1 MATHGP
7 RTPSRMAQSRDRH
20 PDSPPARSSGPR
32 QGPGQDRAE
41 FEHVT
46 SISNDTVKLLRGLE
60 RKKGRTE
67 TGLFIAEGARLIE
80 EGLRKDWS
88 PAYVI
93 AGIAALERPA
103 SLDLL
108 RRARGAGARVLTCG
122 EKILE
127 AVSRKDNPQTIIA
140 AFRQQTTPL
149 AEIPAS
155 GERRWIA
162 LYEVRD
168 PGNLGTV
175 IRTADASGVSGLIL
189 VEKCCD
195 LFSVETVRATMGSLF
210 ALPVAMASFE
220 EFEAWRKQAGARMVA
235 ASMHGKV
242 QPDAIAFGERSVVL
256 MGNEQSGLPP
266 HVEAA
271 CDELVRIPMMGS
283 ADSLNLASAA
293 SIMIYEAWRSRGFR
307 GAA

>member
-1 MATHGP
+1 MTQFP
-7 RTPSRMAQSRDRH
+7 KRH
-20 PDSPPARSSGPR
+20 PDSPQARSGGPHR
-32 QGPGQDRAE
+32 PGAGAPGSE
-41 FEHVT
+41 FEHIT
-46 SISNDTVKLLRGLE
+46 SVSNDTIKLLRALE
-60 RKKGRTE
+60 RKKTRTE
-67 TGLFIAEGARLIE
+67 TGLFLAEGARLIE
-80 EGLRKDWS
+80 EGLTRDWK

-93 AGIAALERPA
+93 AGLAALERPA
-103 SLDLL
+103 TLEML
-108 RRARGAGARVLTCG
+108 RRARKAGARVLTCG

-127 AVSRKDNPQTIIA
+127 AVSRKDNPQTVIA
-140 AFRQQTTPL
+140 AFCQQTSTLSDFPV
-149 AEIPAS
+149 S

-162 LYEVRD
+162 MYEVRD

-189 VEKCCD
+189 VGKCCD

-210 ALPVAMASFE
+210 ALPVALASFE
-220 EFEAWRKQAGARMVA
+220 DFEVWRKAAGARMVA
-235 ASMHGKV
+235 ASMHGKTR
-242 QPDAIAFGERSVVL
+242 PDGISFGERNVVL

-266 HVEAA
+266 AVEAA

-293 SIMIYEAWRSRGFR
+293 SIMIYEAWRSRGFN